1 MAQQTRLL
9 EPREGMKLNPKPFAR
24 YDPSNPEKEGT
35 EVLSNVDGSWVGF
48 VDFDKVR
55 YWDVRTTEKMT
66 MSKPKNLL
74 PSDSVFR

>member
-1 MAQQTRLL
+1 LRREEK
-9 EPREGMKLNPKPFAR
+9 EPEPETLFR
-24 YDPSNPEKEGT
+24 YDPSNPDKEGT
-35 EVLSNVDGSWVGF
+35 EVVSNVDGSWVGF